1 MQIPAYDSPTLE
13 AYQASGTI
21 KGHRS
26 ELDHQSAE
34 ACLQSYKD
42 EFSRWQS
49 LDESE
54 ADLFKGRP
62 GEVRIASSAGSGYTE
77 ASFSGDVHSGR
88 LAVAQNDPQT
98 HYGFSSYAHT
108 CFKPQSVENLSLQS
122 IYVFRADGERYDFS
136 RDLSYFPM
144 SFSTTGTVFFTVS
157 VWGSE
162 SERSDFSVRRFILL
176 PLTISCIR

>member
-1 MQIPAYDSPTLE
+1 MQIPAYARPTLE

-122 IYVFRADGERYDFS
+122 S
-136 RDLSYFPM
+136 RDLLLGPELVHIERQLSSDGPVVL
-144 SFSTTGTVFFTVS
+144 GGGPVS
-157 VWGSE
+157 VTL
-162 SERSDFSVRRFILL
+162 SDHAGPGYVIHQGAG
-176 PLTISCIR
+176 IANK